1 MNEEKTAEAKAT
13 EEKTR
18 ILAIICSKG
27 SLDMAYPALVLAN
40 AARMLGI
47 EVKLFFTFWGMDIIT
62 RDKVKHLKVT
72 PVGNP
77 AMHMPNLV
85 GVIPGTTELATAMM
99 KAKIQKLDMPDVPE
113 FLEMIHDAGAE
124 IYACRMAADM
134 MGLDKEDL
142 VDQVDD
148 IVGAMEFL
156 EMTEDAQLLFI

>member
-1 MNEEKTAEAKAT
+1 MA

-18 ILAIICSKG
+18 TLAIICSKG
-27 SLDMAYPALVLAN
+27 SLDMAYPGLVLAN
-40 AARMLGI
+40 AARMLGL

-62 RDKVKHLKVT
+62 KSKVDHLKVT

-85 GVIPGTTELATAMM
+85 GVIPGTTDLATAMM
-99 KAKIQKLDMPDVPE
+99 KKSLEKIDMPPVAE

-134 MGLDKEDL
+134 MNLDREDL
-142 VDQVDD
+142 VDEVDD

-156 EMTEDAQLLFI
+156 EMTEGAQMLFI

>member
-1 MNEEKTAEAKAT
+1 MAE

-18 ILAIICSKG
+18 TLAIICSKG
-27 SLDMAYPALVLAN
+27 SLDMAYPGLVLAN

-62 RDKVKHLKVT
+62 KSKVDHLKVT

-85 GVIPGTTELATAMM
+85 GVIPGTTDLATAMM
-99 KAKIQKLDMPDVPE
+99 KKSLDKIDMPPVSE

-134 MGLDKEDL
+134 MNLNREDL
-142 VDQVDD
+142 VNEVDD

-156 EMTEDAQLLFI
+156 EMTEGAQMLFI